1 MKKSV
6 MLLVVAGVAMIFTSC
21 KETKIQN
28 VKMEN
33 ASDSLSYAIG
43 VNIGQSFKEQ
53 EILDVNTEVMAAV
66 IKAILSGDTTALK
79 MNDSSSLAF
88 LNNYM
93 RKKQE
98 LKIETDK
105 QAGLKFL
112 EENAKKPGVVV
123 TPSGLQYNV
132 ISSGTG
138 ISPVDGDMVS
148 IYYSGKFIN
157 GEEFDGNIG
166 SGQPAT
172 LGVNDWITGLSEA
185 LKMMKEGDK
194 WHLVVPSELAYGPG
208 GYQGFIP
215 PYSTLVF
222 EVEMLK
228 VTKGGDKPAGGK

>member
-66 IKAILSGDTTALK
+66 IKAILNGDTTALK

-112 EENAKKPGVVV
+112 EENAKKP
-123 TPSGLQYNV
+123 
-132 ISSGTG
+132 
-138 ISPVDGDMVS
+138 
-148 IYYSGKFIN
+148 
-157 GEEFDGNIG
+157 
-166 SGQPAT
+166 A
-172 LGVNDWITGLSEA
+172 
-185 LKMMKEGDK
+185 
-194 WHLVVPSELAYGPG
+194 
-208 GYQGFIP
+208 
-215 PYSTLVF
+215 
-222 EVEMLK
+222 
-228 VTKGGDKPAGGK
+228 